1 MRAPRMADFPPHFF
15 KYRSLDSE
23 VEREW
28 VRRTILHDEFY
39 WATPSSFNDP
49 FDCAPIFRPPPRGR
63 EIEVIRR
70 VFAAE
75 LARLNRHD
83 RRAREAELLRNPPKL
98 LQANL
103 DRLAPAVM
111 DETAIYSVGSVGD
124 DILMW
129 SHYGA
134 SHRGICLRFDPRS
147 LLKEFPG
154 VFPVHYSAERP
165 TIVVGVEDR
174 LAQLQKMLLTKAD
187 VWRYEQEW
195 RIVEWRGLAGLRRFP
210 AEALTGVILGARIT
224 DQNAEMVRTW
234 VRGRDTGPV
243 EVLRAQLNPHFFR
256 IEQAAE
262 ECR

>member
-1 MRAPRMADFPPHFF
+1 MADFPPHFY
-15 KYRSLDSE
+15 KYRSLKSE
-23 VEREW
+23 LEREW
-28 VRRTILHDEFY
+28 VRQTIQHNDFY
-39 WATPSSFNDP
+39 WAAPSSLNDP

-75 LARLNRHD
+75 LAALNRHD
-83 RRAREAELLRNPPKL
+83 RRAREAELLQNPPEL

-103 DRLAPAVM
+103 DRLAPVVM
-111 DETAIYSVGSVGD
+111 NETAIYSVGSVCD

-134 SHRGICLRFDPRS
+134 SHSGICLRFDPRS
-147 LLKEFPG
+147 LLDEFG
-154 VFPVHYSAERP
+154 VAFPVHYSAERP

-195 RIVEWRGLAGLRRFP
+195 RFIDWRGLAGVRRFP
-210 AEALTGVILGARIT
+210 AQALTGVILGSRIT
-224 DQNAEMVRTW
+224 DQNAELVRTW
-234 VRGRDTGPV
+234 VRERDTGPV
-243 EVLRAQLNPHFFR
+243 QVLRAQLDPHLFR
-256 IEQAAE
+256 IEQVAE
-262 ECR
+262 S